1 MPRIPNDA
9 RGHLIRYLKDS
20 YPNVCVSN
28 PRGTSVWIVHIK
40 QLSVNIFG
48 ERVEVEKAG
57 NIVTYSINDFP
68 SIKAEVENAC
78 I

>member
-20 YPNVCVSN
+20 YPNVRVSN
-28 PRGTSVWIVHIK
+28 PRGTSTWIVRLKH
-40 QLSVNIFG
+40 LNVNIFG
-48 ERVEVEKAG
+48 ERAEIERAG
-57 NIVTYSINDFP
+57 NIIAYSINDFP
-68 SIKAEVENAC
+68 SIKAEVGNAH